1 MAPVF
6 IPNIYAFGFL
16 PEFTQVAYRIGEN
29 VTNIISPK
37 MSYLAL
43 IVGFMQ
49 RYDKNAGLST
59 IISTMLP
66 YSFVFF

>member
-1 MAPVF
+1 MLL
-6 IPNIYAFGFL
+6 GFS
-16 PEFTQVAYRIGEN
+16 PEFTQVACRIGDN
-29 VTNIISPK
+29 VTNIISPM